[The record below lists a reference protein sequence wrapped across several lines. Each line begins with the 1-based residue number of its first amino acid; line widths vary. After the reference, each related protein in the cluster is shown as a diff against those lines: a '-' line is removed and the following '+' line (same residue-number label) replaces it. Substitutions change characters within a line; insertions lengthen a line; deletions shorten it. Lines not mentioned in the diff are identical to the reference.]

1 MDVDGNALTLN
12 ERYAEFDS
20 IGLRVVSRFDI
31 QVINKARV
39 VVIDNLT

>member
-1 MDVDGNALTLN
+1 M
-12 ERYAEFDS
+12 ERTGPAVLAPDRNDDS

-31 QVINKARV
+31 QVIKKAGV